1 MHINMNTSNAGR
13 PSGTNMPAGSSL
25 ERQFYTD
32 PAIYNLDIQK
42 VFMHYWLCAGH
53 VGRIPHPGDYFIYH
67 VADESLIIIRADDT
81 RIHALF
87 NVCRHRGS
95 RICTEETGH
104 TKKLVCPYHQ
114 WVYDSDGSL
123 IHARHMAA
131 EFDFSNFGLHR
142 AHCRVAEG
150 LIFINLAE
158 QPPDF
163 SPFER
168 DIVPR
173 LKPYDL
179 GRTKVCHA
187 RAYNIRANW
196 KLVVENSRECY
207 HCGVGHPQ
215 YCRAVGFAA
224 AIDSPV
230 AAEKENL
237 VCSSQQ
243 ELLAAQGIDSTQVPF
258 LPGSWHHCRRFFL
271 RDNFSTESMDGR
283 PVALLLGSVTD
294 TGVGVLAVV
303 TLPNLLLEISSDYA
317 MLMRLAPVSLRTTRA
332 DMEWL
337 VAEDAVEGR
346 DYDVTRVTDF
356 WRLTAEQDWKLC
368 EDNQAGVNSTRYQP
382 GPYALVENGVAHFT
396 HWYRTAL
403 TNP

>member
-1 MHINMNTSNAGR
+1 MNTTTADRRAGEDR
-13 PSGTNMPAGSSL
+13 TLEWSL
-25 ERQFYTD
+25 EQQFYTD
-32 PAIYNLDIQK
+32 PVIYNQDVQE
-42 VFMHYWLCAGH
+42 VFMQSWLCAGH
-53 VGRIPHPGDYFIYH
+53 VARIPHAGDYFLYH
-67 VADESLIIIRADDT
+67 LADESIVIIRGEDG

-95 RICTEETGH
+95 RICTEEVGRA
-104 TKKLVCPYHQ
+104 KKLVCPYHQ
-114 WVYDSDGSL
+114 WVYDTDGSL
-123 IHARHMAA
+123 INARHMPA
-131 EFDFSNFGLHR
+131 EFDVADFGLHR

-150 LIFINLAE
+150 LIFINFAG

-173 LKPYDL
+173 LKPYGL
-179 GRTKVCHA
+179 SRTKVCHSKT
-187 RAYNIRANW
+187 YHIRANW

-207 HCGVGHPQ
+207 HCGAGHPQ

-224 AIDSPV
+224 AIDSQ
-230 AAEKENL
+230 AAAAKEEL
-237 VCSSQQ
+237 ISASQQ
-243 ELLAAQGIDSTQVPF
+243 ELLRAQGIDPSPVPF

-271 RDNFSTESMDGR
+271 RDNISTESMDGR
-283 PVALLLGSVTD
+283 PVAPLLGSVTNS
-294 TGVGVLAVV
+294 GIGVLAVV

-317 MLMRLAPVSLRTTRA
+317 MLMRLAPVSLHTTRA

-346 DYDVTRVTDF
+346 DYDVTRVTEF

-368 EDNQAGVNSTRYQP
+368 ENNQAGVNSTRYQP
-382 GPYALVENGVAHFT
+382 GPYAPVENGVAHFIN
-396 HWYRTAL
+396 WYRTAL
-403 TNP
+403 NNS